1 MRSSRILAIGIAALT
16 LGLAA
21 AITGAGT
28 PAKAA
33 SSVRYVSLGDS
44 YSSGVGAGS
53 ESGLAS
59 IAHECGWIPRSR
71 RGQEKSSGACG
82 TQADSGFGSAM
93 QWHEQTGA
101 RRHDFQ
107 ITRGEAGQ
115 RSWCT
120 CGDREWMPSSRDYI
134 GNAAQDR
141 NIFSAG
147 GRKKIMATSVTN
159 AASTREKLLRARGAA
174 AKLATLSSGE
184 KNALLLAMAGA
195 IEANVDGI
203 LTANREDVE
212 SSGLDGA
219 MRDRLLLTTERIE
232 EMAQGVR
239 DVAVLRDPVGETLAE
254 WTRPNGLQI
263 RKVRVP
269 LGVVGI
275 IYESRPNV
283 TVDTAVLALKT
294 GNAIVLRGGKEAAR
308 SNQRLVEILT
318 SVPGVPEGAIE
329 LLDSN
334 TRESVQDLIKARGLV
349 DVIIPRG
356 GAGLIAFVTENSS
369 VPVIETGAGNCH
381 IFVDESAD
389 FDMADRIVINA
400 KTSRPSVCN
409 AAEKLL
415 IHEKIAEQYV
425 PRIVKKL
432 IDAGV
437 EVRGDEKSRCL
448 VAGLKIALA
457 SEEDWYEEYLRLC
470 MGVRVVANVD
480 VAIDLINR
488 YSTKH
493 SDSIVTRDEKNARKF
508 LRSVD
513 SAAVY
518 WNASTRFTDGA
529 EFGFGAEMG
538 ISTQKLHCRGPF
550 ALAELTSSKY
560 EIVGT
565 GQVR

>member
-1 MRSSRILAIGIAALT
+1 MTAT
-16 LGLAA
+16 
-21 AITGAGT
+21 
-28 PAKAA
+28 
-33 SSVRYVSLGDS
+33 
-44 YSSGVGAGS
+44 
-53 ESGLAS
+53 
-59 IAHECGWIPRSR
+59 IAH
-71 RGQEKSSGACG
+71 
-82 TQADSGFGSAM
+82 
-93 QWHEQTGA
+93 
-101 RRHDFQ
+101 
-107 ITRGEAGQ
+107 
-115 RSWCT
+115 
-120 CGDREWMPSSRDYI
+120 
-134 GNAAQDR
+134 
-141 NIFSAG
+141 
-147 GRKKIMATSVTN
+147 
-159 AASTREKLLRARGAA
+159 AASTQEKLLRAREAA
-174 AKLATLSSGE
+174 SKLALLSTNE
-184 KNALLLAMAGA
+184 KNALLLAVADA
-195 IEANVDGI
+195 IEAQTESI
-203 LTANREDVE
+203 LAANCEDME
-212 SSGLDGA
+212 SSGLEGA
-219 MRDRLLLTTERIE
+219 MPDRLLLTTSRIK

-239 DVAVLRDPVGETLAE
+239 EVAALDDPIGETLAE
-254 WTRPNGLQI
+254 WTRPNGLRI

-308 SNQRLVEILT
+308 SNQRLAEILAA
-318 SVPGVPEGAIE
+318 VPGVPEGAIE
-329 LLDSN
+329 LLDSS
-334 TRESVQDLIKARGLV
+334 TRQSVQELIKARGLV

-356 GAGLIAFVTENSS
+356 GAGLIAFVTENSA

-381 IFVDESAD
+381 VFVDESAD
-389 FDMADRIVINA
+389 FDMADAIIINA
-400 KTSRPSVCN
+400 KTQRPSVCN

-415 IHEKIAEQYV
+415 VHERVAAEYV

-437 EVRGDEKSRCL
+437 EVRGDGKSRSL
-448 VAGLKIALA
+448 GAGLNIVPAA
-457 SEEDWYEEYLRLC
+457 ERDWCEEYLRLC
-470 MGVRVVANVD
+470 LAVGIVANVD
-480 VAIDLINR
+480 EAISHINR

-493 SDSIVTRDEKNARKF
+493 SDSIVTRDEANARKF
-508 LRSVD
+508 LRGVD